1 MHIRTGLLAASALL
15 ATTGSGWSQT
25 GVPAVRG
32 LYVGAGAG
40 ISWLLETNQSIHP
53 LVSTDLAT
61 PSNHFRRRW
70 DAGPLGLVN
79 LGWGFGNGFRAE
91 IEGAFR
97 QNSEGGGSL
106 LFSRNSAGGTSRS
119 MGVFVNGYI
128 DFNNL
133 SPVVAPYIGLGVG
146 YVWNRWSSVGG
157 AVQGGVAHTLR
168 VDDTKGSF
176 GYQGIL
182 GLSFPIHAVPG
193 LAIGA
198 EYRYIGTPQ
207 PDFDGIQTAG
217 AQTTRVA
224 IRPATHSHNLLATVR
239 YNFGRVGTAPPP
251 SQPPRPANSFLIFFD
266 FDRADLTPRAREI
279 LGQAAQAS
287 RTQQTTRVE
296 VAGHADRA
304 GTPQYNQGLSQ
315 RRANNAAAELVRLGV
330 PRNAIS
336 VAAFGESR
344 PLVPTAD
351 GVREPQNRRVEI
363 VLR

>member
-1 MHIRTGLLAASALL
+1 MRIRSALIAATALL
-15 ATTGSGWSQT
+15 ATTGSAWSQT

-40 ISWLLETNQSIHP
+40 VSWMLETNQSIHP
-53 LVSTDLAT
+53 LIATDLAT

-70 DAGPLGLVN
+70 EAGPFGVVN
-79 LGWGFGNGFRAE
+79 LGWGFGNGLRAE
-91 IEGAFR
+91 IEGAIR
-97 QNSEGGGSL
+97 QNSEGGGSR
-106 LFSRNSAGGTSRS
+106 LFSRNSAGGTARS
-119 MGVFVNGYI
+119 MGIFVNGYF

-146 YVWNRWSSVGG
+146 YAWNRWSGVGG

-168 VDDTKGSF
+168 VDDTQGSIA
-176 GYQGIL
+176 YQVIL
-182 GLSFPIHAVPG
+182 GLSFPIQSVPG
-193 LAIGA
+193 LAIGT

-207 PDFDGIQTAG
+207 PDYQGIQTAG
-217 AQTTRVA
+217 AQTARIAVS
-224 IRPATHSHNLLATVR
+224 PATHSHNLLVTVR
-239 YNFGRVGTAPPP
+239 YNFGRVGTAPPAP
-251 SQPPRPANSFLIFFD
+251 QTLRPANSFLIFFD

-296 VAGHADRA
+296 VAGHADRS
-304 GTPQYNQGLSQ
+304 GSDRYNQGLSQ